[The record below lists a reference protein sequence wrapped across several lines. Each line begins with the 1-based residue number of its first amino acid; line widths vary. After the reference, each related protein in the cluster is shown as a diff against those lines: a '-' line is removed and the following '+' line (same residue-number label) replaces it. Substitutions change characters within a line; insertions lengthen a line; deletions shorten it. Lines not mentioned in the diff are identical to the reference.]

1 MLSIVII
8 TLLTLT
14 SYFGGGGD
22 VARSGNAAIENEVM
36 QVIAKQRELALH
48 KDVAGMREVLADD
61 YLSTNAYGQIR
72 TKQETVAVYEH
83 GEIVYTGLEVSEMR
97 ILVLSP
103 TSAVANFKVTTM
115 EKNKGVDESG
125 YFRVT
130 RVFAKRQG
138 RWQVVVNH
146 STSLA
151 V

>member
-1 MLSIVII
+1 MSSFVII
-8 TLLTLT
+8 SLMLF
-14 SYFGGGGD
+14 SYFGGGSD
-22 VARSGNAAIENEVM
+22 VNRSANAAIENEVM
-36 QVIAKQRELALH
+36 QVIDKQRELALH
-48 KDVAGMREVLADD
+48 KDVPGMRQVLADD
-61 YLSTNAYGQIR
+61 YLSTNAYGQVR
-72 TKQETVAVYEH
+72 TKQETVDVYEH
-83 GEIVYTGLEVSEMR
+83 GEIVYTALAVSEMR

-103 TSAVANFKVTTM
+103 TSAVANFKVTTV
-115 EKNKGVDESG
+115 EHNKGIDESG